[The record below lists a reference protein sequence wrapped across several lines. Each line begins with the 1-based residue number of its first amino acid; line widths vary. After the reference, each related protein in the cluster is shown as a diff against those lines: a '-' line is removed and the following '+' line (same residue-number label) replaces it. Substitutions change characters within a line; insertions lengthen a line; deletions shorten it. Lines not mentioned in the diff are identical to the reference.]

1 MFTGTDSMN
10 SQVLLLSID
19 AQGNPFDRSLVSGPI
34 PQVSVLLVRPMVCL
48 VSTPPHLTA
57 SPA

>member
-19 AQGNPFDRSLVSGPI
+19 AQGNPFQRSLVSGPI
-34 PQVSVLLVRPMVCL
+34 P
-48 VSTPPHLTA
+48 
-57 SPA
+57 